1 MRKLKL
7 KNNKLLKEFDRS
19 LIRDKSNDIIK
30 GNFYLN
36 DKEKYRKLFIDLFYD
51 KIKEFFI
58 KYLDKMNNDNKSL
71 FIEINNKKIKV
82 NKMF

>member
-1 MRKLKL
+1 MKKLKL
-7 KNNKLLKEFDRS
+7 KNNKLLEEFDEN
-19 LIRDKSNDIIK
+19 LKKDKSNNIIR

-36 DKEKYRKLFIDLFYD
+36 DKGKYRKLFIDLFYE
-51 KIKEFFI
+51 KMKEFFI

-71 FIEINNKKIKV
+71 FIEINNKKIRV